1 MIFRPINQ
9 KQKRHGSHIVI
20 TLILLSLI
28 ILIVRGEPG
37 QSSAHRRLDCWS
49 LMSTGNVKCGWSM
62 NRHDKQGVILGLW
75 VQDIPRDKTAP
86 PPQTPIAP
94 ELNEFRRQ
102 KICWGRHRCGMGYC
116 AGPSGP
122 GCVREVSGRQ
132 GALMNAAE
140 PPRLPLLGISP
151 LVLRPCLPRNLI
163 STANICES
171 PEIKLCPLAVRDQSG
186 QIHLPPFLCQA
197 NQGEI
202 MMGGQEG
209 GPWATKP
216 LWAPLNRVRVRW
228 HLLNSLALV
237 LNRGGLSWGYRLQ
250 DLPDAV
256 S

>member
-1 MIFRPINQ
+1 MSSAAR
-9 KQKRHGSHIVI
+9 RYVEDDVAVARA
-20 TLILLSLI
+20 
-28 ILIVRGEPG
+28 IVRG
-37 QSSAHRRLDCWS
+37 R
-49 LMSTGNVKCGWSM
+49 
-62 NRHDKQGVILGLW
+62 QGRAV
-75 VQDIPRDKTAP
+75 
-86 PPQTPIAP
+86 
-94 ELNEFRRQ
+94 
-102 KICWGRHRCGMGYC
+102 WGRSLDARGHWWTL
-116 AGPSGP
+116 PSLP
-122 GCVREVSGRQ
+122 VF
-132 GALMNAAE
+132 
-140 PPRLPLLGISP
+140 PLLGISP

-202 MMGGQEG
+202 MMGGREG

-237 LNRGGLSWGYRLQ
+237 LNRGGLSWGCRLQ
-250 DLPDAV
+250 DLPGAV